1 MSFFASSRQ
10 RSGQLATVVIIMIVF
25 IAGFAFG
32 NQFATVSAAQNP
44 LTPPADSQELFAPF
58 WQVYN
63 LILNDYVD
71 PQGQALDRAKLVDGA
86 ISGMVNSLGDQF
98 SAYMD
103 PKSFPEINQELE
115 GQFEGIG
122 VVIRTDD
129 ATKAIEVVSVLEGSP
144 AQSVGIHQGDI
155 FLKVGD
161 VDVSTMTQTDLANYV
176 RGKEGTSVK
185 ITMLRDGQPIEFDV
199 TRAKITVPNIEQ
211 KKLDDHIGYIKL
223 NQFSADARGDIDKAL
238 ATLDP
243 KSLNGLILDL
253 RGNPGGLLNTA
264 IDVGSAFLKDKTILI
279 EDFGKGNTQTY
290 QSNGNYAGI
299 DVPMVV
305 MVDEGSASAAELI
318 AGALQD
324 NQRATVVGET
334 SFGKGTV
341 QTWQQLINGGGV
353 RLTIARWL
361 TPDKH
366 WIHHQGITPDIVVPW
381 DQSKEPLGSTADPQ
395 LDAAVRFLEAA
406 IPAPN

>member
-1 MSFFASSRQ
+1 MSFLASLRQ
-10 RSGQLATVVIIMIVF
+10 RSGQVTTAAIIAIVF
-25 IAGFAFG
+25 VAGFAFG
-32 NQFATVSAAQNP
+32 NQYAAVRAEQSP

-71 PQGQALDRAKLVDGA
+71 PQGKPLDKGKLVDGA
-86 ISGMVNSLGDQF
+86 INGMVNSLGDQF
-98 SAYMD
+98 SGYMD
-103 PKSFPEINQELE
+103 PKTFPSINQELE

-144 AQSVGIHQGDI
+144 AQTVGIQQGDI
-155 FLKVGD
+155 FSKVDGI
-161 VDVSTMTQTDLANYV
+161 DVSAVNQTDLATYV
-176 RGKEGTSVK
+176 RGKEGTKVK
-185 ITMLRDGQPIEFDV
+185 VTMIRDGKPIEFDI
-199 TRAKITVPNIEQ
+199 TRAKIVVPNIETKQ
-211 KKLDDHIGYIKL
+211 LDDHIGYVKL
-223 NQFSADARGDIDKAL
+223 NQFSPDARAEMDKAL

-243 KSLNGLILDL
+243 QSLNGLILDL
-253 RGNPGGLLNTA
+253 RGNPGGLLDTA
-264 IDVGSAFLKDKTILI
+264 IDVGSAFLKDNTILI

-290 QSNGNYAGI
+290 KSNGNYANI
-299 DVPMVV
+299 NVPMVV

-324 NQRATVVGET
+324 NHRATVIGET

-395 LDAAVRFLEAA
+395 LDAAVHFLEAA
-406 IPAPN
+406 VPAAK